1 MLRPSQSATLD
12 ADTGAPRHQGFSR
25 IDGELHA
32 SIRDVDR
39 LPPFLMNVV
48 GNGDAWLFVG
58 SNGGLTAG
66 RRDPDW
72 AVFPYQTVD
81 KILATPTASGPVTI
95 LRVGDDVWEPF
106 VGPKPDGRRRHL
118 HKHQLGAEVV
128 FEELDEPLRLRFRAR
143 LAPCDAFGIVRR
155 CTVKNVGS
163 TARTF
168 RILDGWHRLQPPGV
182 TQATYERYSY
192 LAAAY
197 MRHELL
203 AGEGLLVAAL
213 NAAITD
219 RPEPAESLRAAVAW
233 SVGHRAPRRT
243 IAASAIQRF
252 REGGDIPI
260 VRDVRGDYAC
270 YLVEDEVTLDP
281 GESIDWT
288 SVVDTALDHAGL
300 VRLRRLLADPH
311 AAGAAVR
318 TALEEDMRGL
328 RRRVAAGDGLQE
340 TADRSATLHHAS
352 NTLFNVLRGGIPI
365 AGHRCPAGDV
375 ARFVAAR
382 NRLVHERHRAWLE
395 ALGDIDLVDLPER
408 AADQGDPQ
416 LERLCREY
424 LPIGFGRRHGDPSR
438 PWNRFSIATRSSTGE
453 SLLSYSGNWRD
464 IFQNWEALG
473 HSHPAC
479 LPGMIA
485 VFLNASTVDGYNPYR
500 ISREGVDWEV
510 ENPADPWSH
519 IGYWGDHQI
528 VYLLRLLEAHER
540 FWPGTLAGDLDRRR
554 HASVEL
560 PYAIA
565 AFDELL
571 RDPRH
576 SIRFDREHHAALLR
590 RLAAMGG
597 DGALVASANGEPRL
611 VSFLEKLLV
620 PMLVKLTNLV
630 PGGGV
635 WLNTQRP
642 EWNDANNALA
652 GWGLSVV
659 TVCHLRRYLAFV
671 DRLLAES
678 AAESFTLTEPVAEL
692 MHDLHKA
699 LAEGASDEPFE
710 RFEALG
716 RAGERH
722 RLAVRHGG
730 TDLTRSVSRAEVRSM
745 LAAARDVVDATIRA
759 NLRDDG
765 LAHSYNRL
773 EVRDRRLV
781 LHRLE
786 LMLEGQVAALSSGC
800 LTDAEAV
807 RLLDA
812 LRSSSLFRGDQ
823 QSYLLQPDRQPP
835 SFLDRNR
842 LPEGWA
848 ARCPELAG
856 LVRKGS
862 TDIVVIDAEGVGR
875 FHADLANARDL
886 AARLDAARL
895 PAAERPA
902 VLALW
907 EEVFHHDD
915 FTGRSGSFFA
925 FEGLGSIYWHMV
937 AKLQLAVQEC
947 HARAA
952 PPMRARLSAHYR
964 VVRDG
969 LGFRK
974 TAEEY
979 GAFPTDAYSHT
990 PRHAGAQQPGMT
1002 GQVKEAI
1009 LARLVELGVV
1019 IEGGGIRFSPDMLD
1033 REEFGRGSDFDYVD
1047 VHGVDRRIPVPAGGL
1062 AFTLCQVPVIYEPA
1076 EQATISI
1083 NHADGFSEA
1092 HAGSEV
1098 PAEACRQVFLRTGT
1112 IASIRVGVPGP
1123 GDARSAR

>member
-1 MLRPSQSATLD
+1 MLRPSQAATIH
-12 ADTGAPRHQGFSR
+12 ADSGALRHQGFSR

-32 SIRDVDR
+32 CIRDVDR

-48 GNGDAWLFVG
+48 GNGDAWLFAG

-95 LRVGDDVWEPF
+95 VRVGDTVWEPF
-106 VGPKPDGRRRHL
+106 VGPVQEGRRRHL
-118 HKHQLGAEVV
+118 HKHHLGAEVV
-128 FEELDEPLRLRFRAR
+128 FEELEESLRLRFRAR
-143 LAPCDAFGIVRR
+143 LAPCDAFGLVRR
-155 CTVKNVGS
+155 CAIKNVG
-163 TARTF
+163 TTRQTI
-168 RILDGWHRLQPPGV
+168 RMLDGWHRLQPPGV
-182 TQATYERYSY
+182 AQATYERYSY

-203 AGEGLLVAAL
+203 AAEGLLVATL

-243 IAASAIQRF
+243 IAHSAIQAF
-252 REGGDIPI
+252 RGGADIPI
-260 VRDVRGDYAC
+260 VRDVRGDYGC
-270 YLVEDEVTLDP
+270 YLVEDEVTLEP
-281 GESIDWT
+281 GESHSWI
-288 SVVDTALDHAGL
+288 SVADTALDHAGVVL
-300 VRLRRLLADPH
+300 LRHRLGDPD
-311 AAGAAVR
+311 AAGAAVQA
-318 TALEEDMRGL
+318 ALEEDRRGL
-328 RRRVAAGDGLQE
+328 RQRIAASDGLQD
-340 TADRSATLHHAS
+340 TADRAATLHHAS
-352 NTLFNVLRGGIPI
+352 NTLFNVLRGGIPL

-375 ARFVAAR
+375 ARFVSER
-382 NRLVHERHRAWLE
+382 SRPVHERHRDWLE
-395 ALGDIDLVDLPER
+395 TLSDVDLVDLPAL
-408 AADQGDPQ
+408 AADREDPQ

-438 PWNRFSIATRSSTGE
+438 PWNRFSITTRSSTGE

-464 IFQNWEALG
+464 VFQNWEALA

-485 VFLNASTVDGYNPYR
+485 VFLNASTADGYNPYR

-540 FWPGTLAGDLDRRR
+540 FWPGALAAELDRLRY
-554 HASVEL
+554 ASVEL

-565 AFDELL
+565 GFDELL

-576 SIRFDREHHAALLR
+576 SIRFDHEQHARLMR
-590 RLAAMGG
+590 RRAAVGG
-597 DGALVASANGEPRL
+597 DGALVVAADGEPRL

-630 PGGGV
+630 PGGGI

-671 DRLLAES
+671 DTLLADS
-678 AAESFTLTEPVAEL
+678 GADSYALTEPVAEL
-692 MHDLHKA
+692 IDGLGKA
-699 LAEGASDEPFE
+699 LAERPAGEPFE
-710 RFEALG
+710 LFTALG

-722 RLAVRHGG
+722 RLAVRAGG
-730 TDLTRSVSRAEVRSM
+730 TDAVRPVARM
-745 LAAARDVVDATIRA
+745 AVRKLLAAARDVVDATIRA

-773 EVRDRRLV
+773 EVRERSLV
-781 LHRLE
+781 LHRLD

-800 LTDAEAV
+800 LSDEESL

-812 LRSSSLFRGDQ
+812 LRASSLYRGDQ
-823 QSYLLQPDRQPP
+823 RSYLLQPDRPIL
-835 SFLDRNR
+835 SYLDRNR
-842 LPEGWA
+842 LPVGWA
-848 ARCPELAG
+848 SRCPELAAR
-856 LVRKGS
+856 VRAGAA
-862 TDIVVIDAEGVGR
+862 DIVVVDADGIGR

-886 AARLDAARL
+886 AVRLDAAAL
-895 PAAERPA
+895 PPAERQA
-902 VLALW
+902 VVALW
-907 EEVFHHDD
+907 EEVFRHDE

-952 PPMRARLSAHYR
+952 GPARAELLGHYR
-964 VVRDG
+964 AIRDG

-1019 IEGGGIRFSPDMLD
+1019 IEAGRIRFSPNML
-1033 REEFGRGSDFDYVD
+1033 EPHECGEGGEFQFVD
-1047 VHGVDRRIPVPAGGL
+1047 VHGVERRHPVPAGGL
-1062 AFTLCQVPVIYEPA
+1062 AFTLCQVPVVYEPA
-1076 EQATISI
+1076 DQPTISLA
-1083 NHADGFSEA
+1083 HADGFVES
-1092 HAGSEV
+1092 HAGTEV
-1098 PAEACRQVFLRTGT
+1098 PDEACRHVFLRTGA
-1112 IASIRVGVPGP
+1112 IASIRVGVVGL
-1123 GDARSAR
+1123 GDARNAR

>member
-1 MLRPSQSATLD
+1 MLRPSQTATID
-12 ADTGAPRHQGFSR
+12 ADAGALRHQGFSR

-32 SIRDVDR
+32 CIRDVER

-48 GNGDAWLFVG
+48 GNGDAWLFAG

-72 AVFPYQTVD
+72 AVFPYQTAD
-81 KILATPTASGPVTI
+81 KILATPAASGAVTVF
-95 LRVGDDVWEPF
+95 RVGDDVWEPF

-118 HKHQLGAEVV
+118 HKHHLGAEVV
-128 FEELDEPLRLRFRAR
+128 FEEIDERTRLRFRAR

-155 CTVKNVGS
+155 CAVKNVGT
-163 TARTF
+163 TARTI
-168 RILDGWHRLQPPGV
+168 RVLDGWHRLQPPGV
-182 TQATYERYSY
+182 AQATYERYSY

-203 AGEGLLVAAL
+203 AAEGLLVATL

-219 RPEPAESLRAAVAW
+219 RPEPAESLRVAVAW

-243 IAASAIQRF
+243 ISPSAIQLF
-252 REGGDIPI
+252 RDGSDIPV
-260 VRDVRGDYAC
+260 VRDVRGEYGC
-270 YLVEDEVTLDP
+270 YLVEDEFTLQP
-281 GESIDWT
+281 GESLTWT
-288 SVVDTALDHAGL
+288 SVVDTALDHAGV
-300 VRLRRLLADPH
+300 VRLRRLLADPDG
-311 AAGAAVR
+311 AGAAVR

-328 RRRVAAGDGLQE
+328 RRRVAASDGLQE
-340 TADRSATLHHAS
+340 TADRAAAVHHAS
-352 NTLFNVLRGGIPI
+352 NTLFNVLRGGIPV
-365 AGHRCPAGDV
+365 AGHRCPSGDV
-375 ARFVAAR
+375 ARFVAER
-382 NRLVHERHRAWLE
+382 NRLVHHRHRDWLE
-395 ALGDIDLVDLPER
+395 ALGDVDLIDLPAR
-408 AADQGDPQ
+408 AAGRGDPQ

-438 PWNRFSIATRSSTGE
+438 PWNRFSITTRSSTGGTV
-453 SLLSYSGNWRD
+453 LSYSGNWRD

-500 ISREGVDWEV
+500 ISREGVDWEA
-510 ENPADPWSH
+510 ENPNDPWSH

-540 FWPGTLAGDLDRRR
+540 FWPGALAADLDRPR

-560 PYAIA
+560 PYTIA
-565 AFDELL
+565 GFDDLL
-571 RDPRH
+571 RDPRR
-576 SIRFDREHHAALLR
+576 SIRFEREQHASLLR
-590 RLAAMGG
+590 RMADIGG
-597 DGALVASANGEPRL
+597 DGALVAGADGEPRL
-611 VSFLEKLLV
+611 VSFLEKLIV

-630 PGGGV
+630 PGGGI

-671 DRLLAES
+671 EGLLSEAGV
-678 AAESFTLTEPVAEL
+678 ESFALTEPVADL
-692 MHDLHKA
+692 MDGLHAA
-699 LAEGASDEPFE
+699 LRE
-710 RFEALG
+710 RTPDDAFALFQALG
-716 RAGERH
+716 RVGERH
-722 RLAVRHGG
+722 RRAVRSGG
-730 TDLTRSVSRAEVRSM
+730 AEGVRSVGRTAVRDL
-745 LAAARDVVDATIRA
+745 LAAARDLVDDTIRT

-773 EVRDRRLV
+773 EVTDRGLV
-781 LHRLE
+781 LHRLD

-800 LTDAEAV
+800 LSDHEAV

-812 LRSSSLFRGDQ
+812 LQSSSLFRGDQ
-823 QSYLLQPDRQPP
+823 RSYLLQPDRHLA

-842 LPEGWA
+842 IPAGWETL
-848 ARCPELAG
+848 CPVLAG
-856 LVRKGS
+856 RVQSGA
-862 TDIVVIDAEGVGR
+862 TDIVVVDADGVGR

-886 AARLDAARL
+886 AARLDAAGL
-895 PAAERPA
+895 PATERQA

-907 EEVFHHDD
+907 EEVFRHDL

-947 HARAA
+947 HARSTG
-952 PPMRARLSAHYR
+952 PARQQLLTHYR
-964 VVRDG
+964 AVRDG

-1009 LARLVELGVV
+1009 LARIAELGVV
-1019 IEGGGIRFSPDMLD
+1019 VDAGRIRFSPDMLE
-1033 REEFGRGSDFDYVD
+1033 RHECGAGGDFDYVD
-1047 VHGVDRRIPVPAGGL
+1047 VHGIERRLAVPAGGL
-1062 AFTLCQVPVIYEPA
+1062 AFTFCQVPVVYEPA
-1076 EQATISI
+1076 DQATISLI
-1083 NHADGFSEA
+1083 HAAGFVES
-1092 HAGSEV
+1092 HAGTEL
-1098 PAEACRQVFLRTGT
+1098 PAEACRQVFLRTGV
-1112 IASIRVGVPGP
+1112 IASIRVGVVGL
-1123 GDARSAR
+1123 GEAREGR